1 MSTPPGEGR
10 PTGRRVVS
18 PWVRQFVAEIARSRH
33 VILHGNIH
41 DVVRWQGSFVPLG
54 QALGAI
60 LSTLSYDLVGRYDQ
74 VDGLVFDGDDGHRRF
89 ARLIEA
95 RPAGTGPEERDPDL
109 RARDQDDRVDERPR
123 ETPQEQTSGAT
134 GNSRGARASELH
146 RRMRSSIREGAAE
159 APRYRQP
166 SEALAAV
173 RRGLAQRSRPAAF
186 ILDFAELLL
195 LDPDH
200 HDRQDRD
207 LLLLTKK
214 MMLESGHAAGAQVHN
229 LLVIVVPDLA
239 SVPPWLH
246 RDEPFVRAV
255 EVPLPSYRERLSY
268 LVTIA
273 ARFHGQSAQPQDDST
288 AAIRT
293 LANLTDGMALAELDG
308 LAQTSRVEKIPLS
321 EPRELIKRA
330 LFGQQDDPWV
340 RLVDRIPLA
349 ERQLGERVIGQPT
362 AVRAVSRALA
372 AGTLNVDFVS
382 DPYSV
387 EARPKGVFF
396 FAGPTGVGKTELAR
410 ALSEMIFDDETALTR
425 FDMSTFAM
433 EHAAERFTGAPPGYV
448 GHERGGEL
456 TNRVMSKPFSVLLFD
471 EIEKSHESVFDKFLQ
486 ILEDGRLTDGL
497 GRTAYFSQSLI
508 IFTSNLGATPLYAL
522 LQKGELPSY
531 EEVSELFQ
539 HEVSEHFATTLKRPE
554 LLGRIGNGVLAF
566 DILRPENIPAI
577 TAKFLRQITASAAR
591 AGMELDLEHESI
603 TAGVAQAMRDPR
615 SLALGGREIRNIL
628 DRSVRAPLI
637 DCVVATGRRT
647 GRFHVEL
654 PENRTVA
661 VVTAQP

>member
-1 MSTPPGEGR
+1 MSTPSGD
-10 PTGRRVVS
+10 GRRAGRWVS

-41 DVVRWQGSFVPLG
+41 DMVRWQGGFVPLST
-54 QALGAI
+54 ALGSI
-60 LSTLSYDLVGRYDQ
+60 LSALSYDLVGRYDQ
-74 VDGLVFDGDDGHRRF
+74 VDGLVFDGEHGHRRF
-89 ARLIEA
+89 AELIDAPTPEA
-95 RPAGTGPEERDPDL
+95 DPADRP
-109 RARDQDDRVDERPR
+109 
-123 ETPQEQTSGAT
+123 PQEQPVDPPDAADD
-134 GNSRGARASELH
+134 SRGARARELQ
-146 RRMRSSIREGAAE
+146 RRMRSNLREGAAE

-173 RRGLAQRSRPAAF
+173 RRGLAQESRPVAF

-195 LDPDH
+195 LDPAH

-214 MMLESGHAAGAQVHN
+214 MMLESGRAAGAQVHN
-229 LLVIVVPDLA
+229 LLVVVVPDLA

-255 EVPLPSYRERLSY
+255 EVPLPSYRERQGY
-268 LVTIA
+268 LATIA
-273 ARFHGQSAQPQDDST
+273 GGFYGHGGAGQEET
-288 AAIRT
+288 AAAVRT
-293 LANLTDGMALAELDG
+293 LANLTDGMALAELNG
-308 LAQTSRVEKIPLS
+308 LAQTSRVEKVPLS

-340 RLVDRIPLA
+340 RLVDRVPHA
-349 ERQLGERVIGQPT
+349 ERQLGERVIGQHT

-410 ALSEMIFDDETALTR
+410 ALSEMIFEDETALTR

-456 TNRVMSKPFSVLLFD
+456 TNRVMSRPFSVLLFD

-508 IFTSNLGATPLYAL
+508 IFTSNLGATPLYSL

-566 DILRPENIPAI
+566 DVLRPENIPAI

-591 AGMELDLEHESI
+591 AGIDLELDQESI
-603 TAGVAQAMRDPR
+603 TAGVARQMRNPR

-654 PENRTVA
+654 PQDRSVA
-661 VVTAQP
+661 VVSPRS

>member
-1 MSTPPGEGR
+1 MSTPPGESR
-10 PTGRRVVS
+10 PTGRRVIS

-41 DVVRWQGSFVPLG
+41 DVVRWQGGFVPLG
-54 QALGAI
+54 RALDAI
-60 LSTLSYDLVGRYDQ
+60 LGTLSYDLVGRYDQ

-89 ARLIEA
+89 ARLIESP
-95 RPAGTGPEERDPDL
+95 PAETDGGERDPEPHDRDRDS
-109 RARDQDDRVDERPR
+109 RADDRPR
-123 ETPQEQTSGAT
+123 QTPQENGA
-134 GNSRGARASELH
+134 GNSRRARADELH

-159 APRYRQP
+159 SPRYRQP

-173 RRGLAQRSRPAAF
+173 RRGLAQRSRPVAF

-229 LLVIVVPDLA
+229 LLVMVVPDLA

-255 EVPLPSYRERLSY
+255 EVPLPSYRERLGY
-268 LVTIA
+268 LGTIA
-273 ARFHGQSAQPQDDST
+273 ARFHGRSPDQQDDSD

-308 LAQTSRVEKIPLS
+308 LAQTSRVERVPLS
-321 EPRELIKRA
+321 EPRELVKRA

-340 RLVDRIPLA
+340 RLVDRIPQA

-372 AGTLNVDFVS
+372 AGTLNIDFVA
-382 DPYSV
+382 DPYSI

-471 EIEKSHESVFDKFLQ
+471 EIEKSHGSVFDKFLQ

-531 EEVSELFQ
+531 EEVSALFQ
-539 HEVSEHFATTLKRPE
+539 DEVSEHFATTLARPE

-577 TAKFLRQITASAAR
+577 TAKFLHQIAASASR
-591 AGMELDLEHESI
+591 ATIELDLDHESI
-603 TAGVAQAMRDPR
+603 TAGVARAMRDPR

-647 GRFHVEL
+647 GHFHVEL
-654 PENRTVA
+654 PEDRTVA
-661 VVTAQP
+661 VVTPRP